1 MILLSLADHEAMIR
15 IGVRVT
21 TLATE
26 PGCTRRT
33 TLQMADM
40 R

>member
-1 MILLSLADHEAMIR
+1 MSLTDHEAMIR
-15 IGVRVT
+15 IAVRVT
-21 TLATE
+21 LAAE
-26 PGCTRRT
+26 SACTRRT